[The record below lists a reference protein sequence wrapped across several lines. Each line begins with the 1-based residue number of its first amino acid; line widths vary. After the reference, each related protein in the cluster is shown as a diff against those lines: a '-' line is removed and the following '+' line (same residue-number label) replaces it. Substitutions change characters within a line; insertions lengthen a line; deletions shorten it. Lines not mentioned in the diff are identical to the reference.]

1 MRDSVSIKPS
11 LSPHTCSHKP
21 DCILCT
27 SRCIS
32 LTLLHATMLFTQA
45 PNRRHIEHMPHT
57 QHPPPR
63 RPHFPSP
70 HICSHT

>member
-27 SRCIS
+27 RCSIS
-32 LTLLHATMLFTQA
+32 LTLLYADFLFTQA
-45 PNRRHIEHMPHT
+45 LT
-57 QHPPPR
+57 GLQV
-63 RPHFPSP
+63 
-70 HICSHT
+70 